1 MAGFVPVL
9 AATAADLAA
18 EVRAAGLDHEQCYR
32 IRDLS
37 LTKEDLRFYFTDGY
51 LVFGKPVSGRRHSAV
66 FLGDVEAG
74 DAEVLVF
81 PPTRSERMSLAR
93 RTKSPNLN
101 EHFRLAVMIFS
112 DDTYEVLREQIES
125 GGRPQK
131 TPEQGILAAN
141 RLDSVIR
148 NLTSSF
154 EVRLMEDVLGET
166 PPAEGFFFASLRG
179 EKLGNFDV
187 LYDPRSYNQIVIG
200 AVTERGGDSYYDIW
214 TSFEARSFRNRTRQ
228 APDVYHR
235 LENYRIDAWLASDL
249 TLKVATKA
257 VLKSSRSGLRV
268 LEFAMSPRM
277 RIASVSIDGR
287 PAEFYQRESLRE
299 SLLREGDGVFLVLA
313 PEALEAGREY
323 EIEFTAEG
331 AIIQSAGNN
340 VYFVGARTSWYPN
353 IPGTF
358 TIYEVTFRYPAEL
371 SLALPGEEL
380 ESGADGGQKLT
391 RRRIST
397 PVRFLGF
404 NLGDYDR
411 VLVTRGPYRI
421 EVLANKQ
428 AEAALRAAAQG
439 SYSLIPRAV
448 YDPATRRTVIV
459 QTPVLVVPPP
469 PVPTLQ
475 LRQIASEVAA
485 AFEFMVD
492 WFGPP
497 PLSTLIVSPIPGTFG
512 QGFPGLVYLS
522 TYSYIRPEQRPTA
535 LKGDYPETFFSDI
548 LHAHEVAHQWWGNA
562 VFTNSPQDSWLMEA
576 LANYSAL
583 LYLEKRRGARALEQ
597 VLAEYRQRLL
607 RRVADEADGTVESMG
622 PIVWG
627 PRLRFLPAAGAWEL
641 ITYEKGSWILHM
653 LRRKMGDQRF
663 AAFLGELARE
673 FNRRPITTEEF
684 RLAAARHL
692 PPSSPDPKL
701 ETFFQSYVYSTGV
714 PTLQLQSSV
723 KGKSPVWTVTGKV
736 TQSGVDEDFAV
747 WVPVEVQFRS
757 GPPLVQW
764 VRTDLEPA
772 EFKITV
778 KQVPVRVILDPSGSL
793 LAVKK

>member
-1 MAGFVPVL
+1 VPAL

-18 EVRAAGLDHEQCYR
+18 EVRTAGLDREQCYR

-37 LTKEDLRFYFTDGY
+37 LSKEDVRFYFTDGY
-51 LVFGKPVSGRRHSAV
+51 LVFGKPVNGRRYSAV

-101 EHFRLAVMIFS
+101 EHFRLAVMVFS
-112 DDTYEVLREQIES
+112 DDTYEALRAQIES
-125 GGRPQK
+125 AGAPQK
-131 TPEQGILAAN
+131 NPEQGVLAAN
-141 RLDSVIR
+141 QLDSVIR
-148 NLTSSF
+148 NLISSF
-154 EVRLMEDVLGET
+154 EVRLMEDVLGEA
-166 PPAEGFFFASLRG
+166 PPSEGFFFASLRG

-187 LYDPRSYNQIVIG
+187 LYDPRRYDQIVIG

-235 LENYRIDAWLASDL
+235 LENYRIEAQLASDL
-249 TLKVATKA
+249 TLKVTTRA
-257 VLKSSRSGLRV
+257 VLKASRSGPRV

-287 PAEFYQRESLRE
+287 PAEFFQRESLRE
-299 SLLREGDGVFLVLA
+299 SLLREGEGAFLVLA

-323 EIEFTAEG
+323 EIEFNCEG
-331 AIIQSAGNN
+331 VIIQSAGNN

-353 IPGTF
+353 IPGAFAT
-358 TIYEVTFRYPAEL
+358 YEVTFRYPAEL
-371 SLALPGEEL
+371 GLALPGEEL
-380 ESGADGGQKLT
+380 SSGAEGDFKFT
-391 RRRIST
+391 RRRIAT
-397 PVRFLGF
+397 PVRFVGF

-411 VLVTRGPYRI
+411 VSVTRGPYRI
-421 EVLANKQ
+421 EVFANKQ
-428 AEAALRAAAQG
+428 AEAALKTGAQG
-439 SYSLIPRAV
+439 SYSMIPRAV
-448 YDPATRRTVIV
+448 YDPATRRTTIV
-459 QTPVLVVPPP
+459 MTPALVVPPP
-469 PVPTLQ
+469 PEPTQQ

-497 PLSTLIVSPIPGTFG
+497 PLSSLIVSPIPGTFG

-522 TYSYIRPEQRPTA
+522 TYSYVRPEQRPA
-535 LKGDYPETFFSDI
+535 AYKGDYPETFFSDI

-607 RRVADEADGTVESMG
+607 RRVENDDGGTVESLG

-627 PRLRFLPAAGAWEL
+627 PRLRFLPAEGAWEH

-653 LRRKMGDQRF
+653 LRRRMGDQRF
-663 AAFLGELARE
+663 TAFLGEIARN

-692 PPSSPDPKL
+692 PSSSPDPKL
-701 ETFFQSYVYSTGV
+701 EAFFQSYVYSTGI

-723 KGKSPVWTVTGKV
+723 KGKSPAWTVTGKV
-736 TQSGVDEDFAV
+736 TQSGVGEDFTI

-757 GPPLVQW
+757 GPPLVHW
-764 VRTDLEPA
+764 VRTDVDPA

-778 KQVPVRVILDPSGSL
+778 KQAPVRVALDPSGSL